1 MTAEKTKVTVP
12 VQAGSQRPQLLQTS
26 RVRVRS
32 RGGYQLSVAISVWQI
47 FGPHSPSG
55 IDTSTLYCHKAQS
68 ELRGLNEAN
77 WIIWSLM
84 STWRRCCE

>member
-12 VQAGSQRPQLLQTS
+12 VQAGSRVTQTAAS
-26 RVRVRS
+26 ADLACES
-32 RGGYQLSVAISVWQI
+32 QGGLLSVAISVWQI

-55 IDTSTLYCHKAQS
+55 IDTSTLYCQKAQS

-84 STWRRCCE
+84 STREK